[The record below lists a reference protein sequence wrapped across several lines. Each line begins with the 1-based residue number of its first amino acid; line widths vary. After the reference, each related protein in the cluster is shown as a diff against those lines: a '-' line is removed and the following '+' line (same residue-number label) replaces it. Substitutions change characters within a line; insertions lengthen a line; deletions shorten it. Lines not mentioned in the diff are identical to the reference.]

1 MSIRVGVELLPTGK
15 IDKIVELACLSES
28 MGLDSVWVTDHY
40 YNKNA
45 YIILTLISQRTSK
58 VLLGIGVTN
67 PYVVHPAW
75 TAGAAATLQE
85 ACGGRFILGIGAG
98 DKTTLESIGIERK
111 KALRAVRECIEIIR
125 RLLNCETVTYDGEI
139 FKLRNARLNIKTSI
153 RVPIYVGAQAPK
165 MLQLA
170 GEIADGVIINSSDPE
185 IVREAI
191 RNIEVGAEKTNRK
204 IEDIDIAVCT
214 CFSVDEDEKRAVE
227 SAKIVVAYILA
238 GLSREVAEKLGIDQE
253 TIDKVRQSLEKGSI
267 DEIRK
272 IITEEH
278 VSKLAI
284 AGTPEQC
291 IEKIMKMIKV
301 GTRHIILG
309 SPLGPDKKKALE
321 IIGRKIVQALKEKI

>member
-28 MGLDSVWVTDHY
+28 LGLDSVWVTDHY

-58 VLLGIGVTN
+58 ITLGIGVTN

-75 TAGAAATLQE
+75 TASAAATLQE
-85 ACGGRFILGIGAG
+85 ACSGRFVLGIGAG

-111 KALRAVRECIEIIR
+111 KALKAVRECIEIIR

-139 FKLRNARLNIKTSI
+139 FKLRNARLNIRSKMI
-153 RVPIYVGAQAPK
+153 VPIYVGAQAPK

-185 IVREAI
+185 MVRESI
-191 RNIEVGAEKTNRK
+191 RNVEIGAERVNRK
-204 IEDIDIAVCT
+204 IDEIDIAVCT
-214 CFSVDEDEKRAVE
+214 CFSVDEDERKAIE
-227 SAKIVVAYILA
+227 TAKIVVAYILA
-238 GLSREVAEKLGIDQE
+238 GLSREVAEKLKIDQE
-253 TIDKVRQSLEKGSI
+253 TIDKVRQSLEKGNI
-267 DEIRK
+267 DEICK
-272 IITEEH
+272 IVKDEH

-291 IEKIMKMIKV
+291 IDKIMKILKV
-301 GTRHIILG
+301 GARHVILG

-321 IIGRKIVQALKEKI
+321 IVGRKIMQTLKEKI

>member
-1 MSIRVGVELLPTGK
+1 MSIRVGVELLPTGR

-28 MGLDSVWVTDHY
+28 LGLDSIWVTDHY

-45 YIILTLISQRTSK
+45 YIILTLISQRTSR

-85 ACGGRFILGIGAG
+85 ACNGRFVLGIGAG

-111 KALRAVRECIEIIR
+111 KALKAVRECIEIIR
-125 RLLNCETVTYDGEI
+125 KLLNCETVTYDGEI
-139 FKLRNARLNIKTSI
+139 FKIKNARLNIKTSI

-170 GEIADGVIINSSDPE
+170 GEIADGVIINSSDPDM
-185 IVREAI
+185 VREAI
-191 RNIEVGAEKTNRK
+191 RNVEIGAEKANRK
-204 IEDIDIAVCT
+204 LESIDIAVCT
-214 CFSVDEDEKRAVE
+214 CFSVDEDEKKALE
-227 SAKIVVAYILA
+227 AAKIVVAYITA
-238 GLSREVAEKLGIDQE
+238 GLSREAAEKLGIDQE
-253 TIDKVRQSLEKGSI
+253 TIEKVRQSLEKGSME
-267 DEIRK
+267 EISK

-278 VSKLAI
+278 ISKLAI

-291 IEKIMKMIKV
+291 IEKIIKILKT

-309 SPLGPDKKKALE
+309 SPLGPEKKKALE
-321 IIGRKIVQALKEKI
+321 IIGRKIAQTLKEKI